1 MDDYLSK
8 PVKSNVLAQRL
19 QQRIKPANGA
29 PPSRL
34 LSLNN
39 APGNGVAP
47 GAISLAV
54 LEGLKKLQ
62 QPGEPDF
69 VTELIDL
76 FLHDTASQLEVLR
89 AAVASNNQPEVRRL
103 AHLMKG
109 SSANIGAGRLADLYE
124 ELEAK
129 DLDLRTAGS
138 DGQTLLRKLEDEF
151 RQVTEAFKAQRR
163 EPETV

>member
-1 MDDYLSK
+1 M
-8 PVKSNVLAQRL
+8 
-19 QQRIKPANGA
+19 
-29 PPSRL
+29 
-34 LSLNN
+34 
-39 APGNGVAP
+39 
-47 GAISLAV
+47 
-54 LEGLKKLQ
+54 
-62 QPGEPDF
+62 
-69 VTELIDL
+69 VTP
-76 FLHDTASQLEVLR
+76 HARVYT
-89 AAVASNNQPEVRRL
+89 
-103 AHLMKG
+103 HLMKG